1 MTNEEI
7 FFDWI
12 ITDIFRKLKVEVKAK
27 TYDEA
32 IRTASGAYPNFKFDS
47 GHVACKN
54 PRFNQPDYTLL
65 QIKCE

>member
-12 ITDIFRKLKVEVKAK
+12 IFDIFRKLKVEVKAK
-27 TYDEA
+27 TFDEA
-32 IRTASGAYPNFKFDS
+32 LRTARGAYPNFNFDC

-54 PRFNQPDYTLL
+54 PQFNEPGYTLL
-65 QIKCE
+65 QIKS

>member
-12 ITDIFRKLKVEVKAK
+12 IFDIFRKLKVEVKSK
-27 TYDEA
+27 TFDEA
-32 IRTASGAYPNFKFDS
+32 LRTARSAYPNFNFDC

-54 PRFNQPDYTLL
+54 PQFNEPGYTLL
-65 QIKCE
+65 QIKS